1 MGSAWQAAAVS
12 PRVARER
19 TTRAQGLQ
27 GGWEKRITRDDVNPR
42 ARPRRQAALANLN
55 AGKTRAYKFIRPTI
69 Q

>member
-1 MGSAWQAAAVS
+1 MGSAWQAAAVG

-19 TTRAQGLQ
+19 TTRAQGLARL
-27 GGWEKRITRDDVNPR
+27 GKKIPLDDVNPR